1 MRLLHAKD
9 VAYPIGDRNLFQIP
23 ELSIHSGERIG
34 LVGRNGQGKSML
46 LKYLLG
52 MFGEES
58 IVEQKG
64 QIGYFKQLNDEN
76 QVDSHL
82 SGGEKTMQKLAELF
96 SESARIWFLD
106 EPSNN
111 LDWDRV
117 EELEERLLTI
127 DGAMVIVSHDRAL
140 LDKVCN
146 RIWELEKGTL
156 TEYNGNYSFYQ
167 QKKELEIKQQY
178 QAHES
183 YVKEKKR
190 LEGRML
196 QKQQQASGMRKP
208 PSRMGNSEWQLY
220 KNKAAGKQK
229 KVERVSKNIQKRLER
244 LEKVEKPEEWE
255 SIQMD
260 YNLLSPIHRRN
271 ILMAE
276 ELSKS
281 IGERTLYS
289 IPSIKLKTGSKTAII
304 GGNGVGK
311 TTLINQLLSGD
322 PSIDL
327 SNNIKVGQFD
337 QAIEK
342 LPIEPSIYEY
352 VEEGSHLPEH
362 VIRAI
367 LGRMYFKGETVYK
380 PIHVLSGG
388 ERVKVALAKLLVGDY
403 NLLVLDEPTNHLDI
417 HALQAVEGLI
427 KDYPG
432 TVLLVSHD
440 RTFVEEVADCL
451 WIVEDE
457 TVRTFQGSLQEF
469 EESLEKP
476 TFQATN
482 DDQVAL
488 LTLENKLTDVISR
501 LSLLKPQ
508 EDKEALEKEYEELV
522 QKIRALKN

>member
-9 VAYPIGDRNLFQIP
+9 IKFSIGNRDLLNIP
-23 ELSIHSGERIG
+23 ELSIHTGERIG

-52 MFGEES
+52 MFGDES

-64 QIGYFKQLNDEN
+64 QIGYFEQLNNTN

-96 SESARIWFLD
+96 SESAKIWFLD

-111 LDWDRV
+111 LDWKRV
-117 EELEERLLTI
+117 EELEGRLQKV

-140 LDKVCN
+140 LDKVCHI
-146 RIWELEKGTL
+146 IWELENGVL

-167 QKKELEIKQQY
+167 KKKELEIEQQY
-178 QAHES
+178 QAHEG
-183 YVKEKKR
+183 YLKEKKR
-190 LEGRML
+190 LEERMA

-229 KVERVSKNIQKRLER
+229 KVERVSKVIQKRLDR

-260 YNLLSPIHRRN
+260 FTLYTPIHRRN
-271 ILMAE
+271 LLMAE
-276 ELSKS
+276 SLSKN
-281 IGERTLYS
+281 IGDRTLYK
-289 IPSIKLKTGSKTAII
+289 IPSLKLKTGSKTAII
-304 GGNGVGK
+304 GRNGIGK
-311 TTLINQLLSGD
+311 TTLIHQLLSGD
-322 PSIDL
+322 PTIDV
-327 SNNIKVGQFD
+327 SNNLKVGHFD
-337 QAIEK
+337 QAIEN
-342 LPIEPSIYEY
+342 LPLEPSVYEY
-352 VEEGSHLPEH
+352 VSEGSHLPEH

-367 LGRMYFKGETVYK
+367 LGRMYFKGDTVYK
-380 PIHVLSGG
+380 PIDVLSGG

-427 KDYPG
+427 NDYPG

-440 RTFVEEVADCL
+440 RTFVDQVANCL
-451 WIVEDE
+451 WILEE
-457 TVRTFQGSLQEF
+457 QTVLPFQGTLKEYEDSLAQ
-469 EESLEKP
+469 P
-476 TFQATN
+476 TYQAN
-482 DDQVAL
+482 DEDQVAL
-488 LTLENKLTDVISR
+488 LALKNKLTDVISR
-501 LSLLKPQ
+501 LSLLKPH
-508 EDKEALEKEYEELV
+508 EDKEALEKEYEELLGE
-522 QKIRALKN
+522 IRRRK